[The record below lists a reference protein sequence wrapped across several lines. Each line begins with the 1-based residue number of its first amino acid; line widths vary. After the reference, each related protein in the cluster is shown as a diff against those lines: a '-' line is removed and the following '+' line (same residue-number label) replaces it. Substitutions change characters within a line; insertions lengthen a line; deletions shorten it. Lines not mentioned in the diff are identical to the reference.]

1 MDSGIAP
8 RNGRLT
14 FTGRVRGM
22 QPSNGAEV
30 WLLVM
35 GHGPAN
41 TADGSALARQLLTSK
56 DPPAGTPHLGNLV
69 DGQRAYPVAVAVFPL
84 E

>member
-41 TADGSALARQLLTSK
+41 TADGSALAGMPSCLKMMSLFVSK
-56 DPPAGTPHLGNLV
+56 FYQPIASMILST
-69 DGQRAYPVAVAVFPL
+69 
-84 E
+84 